1 MKLAVI
7 ISGSDYHN
15 FVGINKIAVTRAEL
29 LKKNY
34 DYNVDFFYLECK
46 YEKLCLRNF
55 FSKELIHYTTIVNN
69 RQIHI
74 LQKKQFISDNII
86 VSKFLRL
93 YYKFTKKKISDWEWQ
108 ESLGKFIKNYDLITA
123 HFNDAAL
130 IAYGAKKRYGI
141 PYCVTWHG
149 SDIHTI
155 PFNDSAA
162 KVKTIEAIE
171 NADHNFFVSKA
182 LLAKSNELTPNGIK
196 GVIYNSVDDRFI
208 KFKDELRVSLR
219 NKFNVTDCKVVSFI
233 GNLIDVKNASLL
245 PEIFKKIQDEFH
257 NRITFWI
264 IGEGNL
270 HNKIDEKLKRF
281 NLNAKMWG
289 TVEPNEIPF
298 LLNCTDVLILP
309 SKNEGLPLVTIE
321 ALRCGANVVG
331 SRVGGIPEVIGDDY
345 SITLNEDF
353 VDNFSGKVIDL
364 LYKSETQH
372 IPSFM
377 TLESIVAAEN
387 SIYRNIKNS

>member
-34 DYNVDFFYLECK
+34 DYEVDYFYLECK
-46 YEKLCLRNF
+46 YEYLSFRNIF
-55 FSKELIHYTTIVNN
+55 KELELYSTVVYDKNIYV
-69 RQIHI
+69 
-74 LQKKQFISDNII
+74 LQKKQF
-86 VSKFLRL
+86 VSSNKFLKLLLRV
-93 YYKFTKKKISDWEWQ
+93 YYKIFKRKISDWKWQ
-108 ESLGKFIKNYDLITA
+108 ESLGKFIKGYDLITA

-130 IAYGAKKRYGI
+130 IAFGAKQRYGT

-155 PFNDSAA
+155 PHKDSAA
-162 KVKTIEAIE
+162 KSKTIEAIE
-171 NADHNFFVSKA
+171 NANYNFFVSKA
-182 LLAKSNELTPNGIK
+182 LLEKSNELTLKGIK
-196 GVIYNSVDDRFI
+196 GVIYNSADGGFV
-208 KFKDELRVSLR
+208 KFSDVSRLSLR
-219 NKFNVTDCKVVSFI
+219 NKYNVTNCKVVSFV
-233 GNLIDVKNASLL
+233 GHLIDIKNALLL
-245 PEIFKKIQDEFH
+245 PEIFKKIQDEFQ
-257 NRITFWI
+257 NKISFWI
-264 IGEGNL
+264 IGEGNQ
-270 HNKIDEKLKRF
+270 HNDIDEKLKKF

-289 TVEPNEIPF
+289 SMDPNDIPY
-298 LLNCTDVLILP
+298 LLNCTDVLVLP

-321 ALRCGANVVG
+321 ALKCGANVVG

-345 SITLNEDF
+345 CITLNENF
-353 VDNFSGKVIDL
+353 VDNFSSKVIEL

-377 TLESIVAAEN
+377 TWESIVAAEN
-387 SIYRNIKNS
+387 SIYRSIKNC